1 MRTPWPASLVDAPL
15 PSTMAAS
22 QQHVDHILEVS
33 ALTKT
38 QPNIAAVILAA
49 GGSTRFGRPKQLLA
63 WNNRPLIAQAADVAW
78 SAGLD
83 PVIVV
88 VGAYADTVI
97 PALANRPV
105 RIVRNYRWQEGM
117 SSSLHV
123 GIAALPPDVD
133 AAIFMPIDQPLITPQ
148 LLQMYMHRRQE
159 TGTGI
164 LVPQTSE
171 GQVGTPVL
179 FAKRYFEELAC
190 LSGDVGGRSL
200 FAKHGDDIA
209 YLPISDSAWMT
220 DVDTPETYEQLQIS
234 TGTASGRLDLSR
246 IRGVVC
252 DMDGVLWRGQ
262 TALPGLDDFFRLIH
276 DRDLQYMLV
285 TNNSSRT
292 PAQYVHKLA
301 EMGISTTTDHVL
313 NSAIAAARHIAD
325 RQPGASIFAI
335 GGPGVK
341 DAAITHGLEFHN
353 EADTE
358 AVDYVVV
365 GWDRD
370 LTWEKLATATRLIL
384 NGATF
389 IGTNPDE
396 TFPLEHALAPGN
408 GAQTAALTAATGI
421 EPVMAGKPAGPL
433 YQQAMQRMHTTPSTT
448 LVLGDR
454 LDTDI
459 LGGIR
464 LGMPTALL
472 LTGISQAHEL
482 EHSPILPTI
491 VIKDL
496 PTLVRTWRTT
506 CCQSS
511 QPHTVRE

>member
-1 MRTPWPASLVDAPL
+1 
-15 PSTMAAS
+15 MA
-22 QQHVDHILEVS
+22 QPHV
-33 ALTKT
+33 
-38 QPNIAAVILAA
+38 AAVILAA
-49 GGSTRFGRPKQLLA
+49 GGSTRFGQPKQLLA
-63 WNNRPLIAQAADVAW
+63 WNNKPLIAQAADVAW
-78 SAGLD
+78 SAGLH

-88 VGAYADTVI
+88 VGAHADAVI
-97 PALANRPV
+97 PALAARPV
-105 RIVRNYRWQEGM
+105 SIVHNYRWQEGV

-123 GIAALPPDVD
+123 GIAALPPEVD

-148 LLQMYMHRRQE
+148 LLQMYLLRWQE
-159 TGTGI
+159 TGAGI
-164 LVPQTSE
+164 LVPQTAE
-171 GQVGTPVL
+171 GQRGTPVL

-190 LSGDVGGRSL
+190 LSGDVGGCAL
-200 FAKHGDDIA
+200 FARHDDDIA
-209 YLPISDSAWMT
+209 YLAVSDSAWMT
-220 DVDTPETYEQLQIS
+220 DVDTPAAYEQLQIS
-234 TGTASGRLDLSR
+234 ADAASGRLDFSR
-246 IRGVVC
+246 IRGLVC

-262 TALPGLDDFFRLIH
+262 TALPGLKDFFRLIH
-276 DRDLQYMLV
+276 DLDLRYTLV

-292 PAQYVHKLA
+292 PAYVVQKLA
-301 EMGISTTTDHVL
+301 GMGITTTTDYVL

-325 RQPGASIFAI
+325 RQPGASVFAI

-341 DAAITHGLEFHN
+341 DAAVTHGLDFHS

-370 LTWEKLATATRLIL
+370 LTWVKLATATRLIL
-384 NGATF
+384 AGATF
-389 IGTNPDE
+389 VGTNPDR
-396 TFPLEHALAPGN
+396 TFPMERALAPGN
-408 GAQTAALTAATGI
+408 GAQTAALAAATGI
-421 EPVMAGKPAGPL
+421 DPIMVGKPAGPL
-433 YQQAMQRMHTTPSTT
+433 YQQAMQHMHTTPETT

-482 EHSPILPTI
+482 DQSPIHPTT

-496 PTLVRTWRTT
+496 PTLVQTWRAA
-506 CCQSS
+506 CRQSS
-511 QPHTVRE
+511 GPHAARE

>member
-1 MRTPWPASLVDAPL
+1 M
-15 PSTMAAS
+15 
-22 QQHVDHILEVS
+22 
-33 ALTKT
+33 TKT

-49 GGSTRFGRPKQLLA
+49 GGSTRFGQPKQLLT
-63 WNNRPLIAQAADVAW
+63 WNDKPLIAQAADVAW

-88 VGAYADTVI
+88 VGAHADTVI
-97 PALANRPV
+97 PTLAAKPV

-148 LLQMYMHRRQE
+148 LLQMYVHRRQE
-159 TGTGI
+159 TSAGI
-164 LVPQTSE
+164 LVPQTAE
-171 GQVGTPVL
+171 GQRGTPVL
-179 FAKRYFEELAC
+179 FAKRYFGELAG
-190 LSGDVGGRSL
+190 LSGDVGGRAL

-209 YLPISDSAWMT
+209 YLPISDSAWLT
-220 DVDTPETYEQLQIS
+220 DVDTPAAYEQLQIS
-234 TGTASGRLDLSR
+234 TGPASGRLDFSR
-246 IRGVVC
+246 IRGLVC

-262 TALPGLDDFFRLIH
+262 TALPGLKGFFRLIH
-276 DRDLQYMLV
+276 DLDLEYMLV

-292 PAQYVHKLA
+292 PAQYVQKLA
-301 EMGISTTTDHVL
+301 GMGISTTTDHVL

-325 RQPGASIFAI
+325 RHPGASVFAI
-335 GGPGVK
+335 GGLGVK
-341 DAAITHGLEFHN
+341 EATVTHGLEFHN

-384 NGATF
+384 NGAIF
-389 IGTNPDE
+389 IGTNPDK
-396 TFPLEHALAPGN
+396 TFPLEDALAPGN
-408 GAQTAALTAATGI
+408 GAQTAALTSATGI

-433 YQQAMQRMHTTPSTT
+433 YQQAMQHMHTTPETT

-472 LTGISQAHEL
+472 LTGISQAPEL
-482 EHSPILPTI
+482 EHSPIRPTA
-491 VIKDL
+491 VIQDL
-496 PTLVRTWRTT
+496 PTLVETWRTT
-506 CCQSS
+506 CRRSGR
-511 QPHTVRE
+511 PHTVRE

>member
-1 MRTPWPASLVDAPL
+1 M
-15 PSTMAAS
+15 
-22 QQHVDHILEVS
+22 
-33 ALTKT
+33 TKT
-38 QPNIAAVILAA
+38 QPIVAAVILAA
-49 GGSTRFGRPKQLLA
+49 GGSTRFGRPKQLLT
-63 WNNRPLIAQAADVAW
+63 WNHKPLIAQAADVAW

-97 PALANRPV
+97 PVMAARPV
-105 RIVRNYRWQEGM
+105 CIVRNYRWQEGM

-133 AAIFMPIDQPLITPQ
+133 AAIFMPIDQPLITPR
-148 LLQMYMHRRQE
+148 LLQMYVHHWQE
-159 TGTGI
+159 TCAGI
-164 LVPQTSE
+164 LVPQTTE
-171 GQVGTPVL
+171 GQHGSPVL
-179 FAKRYFEELAC
+179 FSQRYFEELAG
-190 LSGDVGGRSL
+190 LSGDVGGRAL
-200 FAKHGDDIA
+200 FAQHNDDIA
-209 YLPISDSAWMT
+209 HLPISDSAWMT
-220 DVDTPETYEQLQIS
+220 DIDTPATYEQLRLS
-234 TGTASGRLDLSR
+234 TGAVSGRLDFSQ
-246 IRGVVC
+246 IRGLVC

-262 TALPGLDDFFRLIH
+262 TALPGLKDFFRLIH
-276 DRDLQYMLV
+276 DLDLRYMLV

-292 PAQYVHKLA
+292 PAQYVQKLA
-301 EMGISTTTDHVL
+301 GMGISTTTDHVL

-325 RQPGASIFAI
+325 RQPGASVFAI
-335 GGPGVK
+335 GGPGVRE
-341 DAAITHGLEFHN
+341 ATVTHGLEFHN

-370 LTWEKLATATRLIL
+370 LTWKKLATATRLIL
-384 NGATF
+384 NGAAF
-389 IGTNPDE
+389 IGTNPDK
-396 TFPLEHALAPGN
+396 TFPLEHTLAPGN

-433 YQQAMQRMHTTPSTT
+433 YQQAMQRMDTTPETT

-472 LTGISQAHEL
+472 LTGISQADEL
-482 EHSPILPTI
+482 EDSPICPTA

-496 PTLVRTWRTT
+496 ATLVQKWRAP
-506 CCQSS
+506 CRQSG
-511 QPHTVRE
+511 QPHTVRD

>member
-1 MRTPWPASLVDAPL
+1 
-15 PSTMAAS
+15 
-22 QQHVDHILEVS
+22 
-33 ALTKT
+33 LTKT

-49 GGSTRFGRPKQLLA
+49 GGSTRFGRPKQLLT
-63 WNNRPLIAQAADVAW
+63 WNNKPLIAHAADVAW

-88 VGAYADTVI
+88 VGAHAETVI
-97 PALANRPV
+97 PALTDRPV
-105 RIVRNYRWQEGM
+105 RIIRNYRWQEGM

-148 LLQMYMHRRQE
+148 LLQMYVHRRHE
-159 TGTGI
+159 TGAGI
-164 LVPQTSE
+164 LVPQTAE
-171 GQVGTPVL
+171 GQHGTPVL
-179 FAKRYFEELAC
+179 FAKRYFEELAG
-190 LSGDVGGRSL
+190 LSGDVGGRAL
-200 FAKHGDDIA
+200 FTKHGDDII

-220 DVDTPETYEQLQIS
+220 DVDTPATYEQLQIS
-234 TGTASGRLDLSR
+234 SGTASGRLDLR
-246 IRGVVC
+246 HIRGLVC

-262 TALPGLDDFFRLIH
+262 TALPGLAEFFRLIH
-276 DRDLQYMLV
+276 DLDLKYMLV

-292 PAQYVHKLA
+292 PAQYGDKLA
-301 EMGISTTTDHVL
+301 GMGISTTTDHIL
-313 NSAIAAARHIAD
+313 TSAIAAARHIAD
-325 RQPGASIFAI
+325 KQPGASVFAI
-335 GGPGVK
+335 GGSGVQE
-341 DAAITHGLEFHN
+341 ATLSYGLEFHN
-353 EADTE
+353 EASTE

-370 LTWEKLATATRLIL
+370 LTWGKLATATRLIL

-389 IGTNPDE
+389 IGTNPDK

-421 EPVMAGKPAGPL
+421 EPVMAGKPAEPL

-482 EHSPILPTI
+482 EHSPIRPTT
-491 VIKDL
+491 VIEDL

-506 CCQSS
+506 CLQSS
-511 QPHTVRE
+511 RPHTVRD